1 MSFDFTVGGVFLRI
15 MGIDPGLATLGYA
28 FLEKN
33 NNSFQLIDY
42 NVIKTSSD
50 ITDVKRLKKIY
61 DRLQDLIKNYNPDCM
76 AVEELFFNK
85 NVKTAIRVG
94 QARGVILLSGADAGL
109 KVSEYTPL
117 QVKQAVVGYG
127 RASKHQVQHMVKAL
141 LNLES
146 IPEPDDAADAL
157 AVAICHGH
165 NYGFNKRWGDQI

>member
-1 MSFDFTVGGVFLRI
+1 VSFGFIGGGVFLKI

-28 FLEKN
+28 FVEKN
-33 NNSFQLIDY
+33 NNSFKLNNYD
-42 NVIKTSSD
+42 VIETEAD
-50 ITDVKRLKKIY
+50 MTDVKRLKIIY
-61 DRLQDLIKNYNPDCM
+61 DRLQGLIEENQPDCM

-94 QARGVILLSGADAGL
+94 QARGVILLAGADAGL

-165 NYGFNKRWGDQI
+165 NHGFNKRWGDQI

>member
-1 MSFDFTVGGVFLRI
+1 VSFDFTSGGVFLKI
-15 MGIDPGLATLGYA
+15 MGVDPGLATLGYA
-28 FLEKN
+28 FVEKN
-33 NNSFQLIDY
+33 NNSFQLIEY
-42 NVIKTSSD
+42 NVIETSSE

-61 DRLQDLIKNYNPDCM
+61 ERLQDLIKDYHPDCM

-94 QARGVILLSGADAGL
+94 QARGVILLAGADAGL

>member
-1 MSFDFTVGGVFLRI
+1 MSFDFTAGGVFLKI

-28 FLEKN
+28 FVEKN
-33 NNSFQLIDY
+33 NNSFQLIEYD
-42 NVIKTSSD
+42 VIETSSET
-50 ITDVKRLKKIY
+50 TDVKRLKEIY
-61 DRLQDLIKNYNPDCM
+61 KRLQDLIKKNHPDCM

-94 QARGVILLSGADAGL
+94 QARGVILLAGADAGL

>member
-1 MSFDFTVGGVFLRI
+1 MSFDFIVGGVLLKI
-15 MGIDPGLATLGYA
+15 MGVDPGLATLGYA
-28 FLEKN
+28 FIEKN
-33 NNSFQLIDY
+33 NNSFKLINYD
-42 NVIKTSSD
+42 VIKTEAEISD
-50 ITDVKRLKKIY
+50 VNRLKIIY
-61 DRLQDLIKNYNPDCM
+61 NKLQELIEKNQPACM

-94 QARGVILLSGADAGL
+94 QARGVILLAGADAGID
-109 KVSEYTPL
+109 VSEYTPL

-141 LNLES
+141 LNLET

>member
-1 MSFDFTVGGVFLRI
+1 MKI
-15 MGIDPGLATLGYA
+15 MGIDPGLAALGYA
-28 FLEKN
+28 FVEKN
-33 NNSFQLIDY
+33 NNSFQLIEYD
-42 NVIKTSSD
+42 VIETSSD
-50 ITDVKRLKKIY
+50 LTDVKRLKKIY
-61 DRLQDLIKNYNPDCM
+61 ERLQNLIKDNQPDCM

-94 QARGVILLSGADAGL
+94 QARGVILLAGADAGL